1 MNLEILVGSPEG
13 SPLVRDYVQG
23 ESHLAPYF
31 AGDYRSREAYRQ
43 KAGEVDTRF
52 DRDGREGVRDLI
64 HDPTPG
70 VADRLE
76 EWVEKGG
83 YLVTTGQQPGLFLGP
98 LYTLYKALTSV
109 RLARALEPVLG
120 KPVLPLFWV
129 ASEDHD
135 WDESAHTHL
144 PDLDNE
150 IRTLRVPP
158 QEGSSRDPL
167 HRIGV
172 RSFEEM
178 IDELA
183 EILPGSDFR
192 PRLIELVRD
201 AYPEG
206 ATLSDGFLEA
216 MKGLLSHLPIIFVGA
231 HQPKLKHASLP
242 VLLRELED
250 SEEHEALLS
259 RVASRL
265 EMDGYHAQVPVL
277 EGGVNL
283 FLEGPEGRD
292 RIFRD
297 GPHFRLR
304 RADLRLSADEIRSR
318 VRDDPSVLSPNV
330 LLRPVVEST
339 LFPTVAYVAG
349 PGEVAYYAQ
358 LRDFF
363 DAHGIR
369 MPVIHPRHSVTLVE
383 AKIRKVLD
391 KFHLSV
397 DGMDRPHHEL
407 AGEIARDEIPPEIR
421 KALGEIRGAIGRG
434 SASLVR
440 AVKTL
445 DGTLKGP
452 VTHARNAAFA
462 AFDETERKILQAVK
476 RENEIALGQ
485 LEKAQS
491 HLYPKGKPQER
502 VTNPFYYLSRYGPE
516 LVDAL
521 VERFDVD
528 LDTETT

>member
-1 MNLEILVGSPEG
+1 MNPEILVGFPEG
-13 SPLVRDYVQG
+13 RPLVRDYVQG
-23 ESHLAPYF
+23 ESHLARYF
-31 AGDYRSREAYRQ
+31 AGDFRSREAYRQ
-43 KAGEVDTRF
+43 KAREVDTRF
-52 DRDGREGVRDLI
+52 HRDGRERVLDLI
-64 HDPTPG
+64 HDPTDE
-70 VADRLE
+70 VAERLGK
-76 EWVEKGG
+76 WVDKGG

-98 LYTLYKALTSV
+98 LYALYKALTAV

-135 WDESAHTHL
+135 WDEAAHTHL

-150 IRTLRVPP
+150 VRTLRVPP
-158 QEGSSRDPL
+158 QKGSSRDPL

-172 RSFEEM
+172 PAFGEM
-178 IDELA
+178 IEELA
-183 EILPGSDFR
+183 EILPDSDFS
-192 PRLIELVRD
+192 PRLLGLLRD
-201 AYPEG
+201 AYPDG
-206 ATLSDGFLEA
+206 VTLSDGFLGA
-216 MKGLLSHLPIIFVGA
+216 MRGLLSHLPIVYAGA
-231 HQPKLKHASLP
+231 HHPELKQASLP
-242 VLLRELED
+242 VLLRELEE

-259 RVASRL
+259 RTASHL

-277 EGGVNL
+277 EGGANL

-297 GPHFRLR
+297 GPGFRLR
-304 RADLRLSADEIRSR
+304 RADVRLSAKEIRSR
-318 VRDDPSVLSPNV
+318 VRDDPSLLSPNV

-339 LFPTVAYVAG
+339 LFPSVGYVAG

-363 DAHGIR
+363 DAHGLR

-397 DGMDRPHHEL
+397 DGMHRPHHEL

-434 SASLVR
+434 SGSLAG

-452 VTHARNAAFA
+452 VAQARNAAFA
-462 AFDETERKILQAVK
+462 AFDEAERKILQAVK
-476 RENEIALGQ
+476 RENEIALDQ

-491 HLYPKGKPQER
+491 HLFPTGKPQER

-521 VERFDVD
+521 LERFDVD
-528 LDTETT
+528 LGTETR